1 MTGPIIAVM
10 EPGTFE
16 AATKGFIFL
25 RLGAAR
31 GLQVGQ
37 SSFVILFN
45 TSASLVQPGQ
55 SGEVGGIDNEKV
67 RRCRLQS
74 RSIRSAALFPFS
86 DVVTEHWTV
95 LIPFFF
101 KKGGVLSLPCL
112 RLALLVVVSAF
123 SEGGMKTR

>member
-37 SSFVILFN
+37 SSSVILFN
-45 TSASLVQPGQ
+45 TSASLVQ
-55 SGEVGGIDNEKV
+55 SGEVGGRDNEKV
-67 RRCRLQS
+67 RRRRRLQS
-74 RSIRSAALFPFS
+74 RSITSAALFPFT
-86 DVVTEHWTV
+86 DVVTEQWTV
-95 LIPFFF
+95 LIPE
-101 KKGGVLSLPCL
+101 P
-112 RLALLVVVSAF
+112 AAF
-123 SEGGMKTR
+123 SRYHASGSSPSAWLYRRSQRVG